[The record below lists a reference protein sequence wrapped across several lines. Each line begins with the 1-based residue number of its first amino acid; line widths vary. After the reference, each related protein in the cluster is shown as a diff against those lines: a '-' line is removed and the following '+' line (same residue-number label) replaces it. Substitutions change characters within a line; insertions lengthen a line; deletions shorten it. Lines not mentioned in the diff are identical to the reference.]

1 MTGTITSTPTTPTA
15 AEINPQRTNQGSCS
29 AVRRCVLPAF
39 ACVLAAI
46 AIAPPFQ
53 QIDDDQHRER
63 DDQQH
68 HRDSCRFTVG
78 KLLQSSDD
86 QHWCDLS
93 SVGHVSRNE

>member
-15 AEINPQRTNQGSCS
+15 AIIKPHRTTQGSCS
-29 AVRRCVLPAF
+29 AVRRSVLPA
-39 ACVLAAI
+39 CVRTSATI

-63 DDQQH
+63 NDEQH
-68 HRDSCRFTVG
+68 HRNSCCFAVG
-78 KLLQSSDD
+78 KLLQASDD

-93 SVGHVSRNE
+93 SVRHVS

>member
-15 AEINPQRTNQGSCS
+15 ATIKPHRTNQGSCS
-29 AVRRCVLPAF
+29 AVRRSGLL
-39 ACVLAAI
+39 ACVHPSATI

-63 DDQQH
+63 NDQQH
-68 HRDSCRFTVG
+68 HSDSGRFAVS
-78 KLLQSSDD
+78 KLLQARDD

-93 SVGHVSRNE
+93 AVRHIS